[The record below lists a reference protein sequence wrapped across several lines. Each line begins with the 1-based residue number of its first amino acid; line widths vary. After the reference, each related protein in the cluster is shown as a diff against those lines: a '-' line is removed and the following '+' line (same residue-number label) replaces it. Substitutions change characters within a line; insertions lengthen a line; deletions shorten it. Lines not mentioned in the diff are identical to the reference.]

1 MKNYLLTFV
10 FAFGTVATFMSCSKD
25 MTSLSYE
32 EVQKQWQ
39 QAQIQIVAMENS
51 NKSNIII
58 EQMRIQADL
67 QKEAMK
73 LQANAEGEEKDR
85 LVEME
90 KEAMKQ
96 QNENA
101 RFAAKIQQENT
112 SKIAEVLG

>member
-1 MKNYLLTFV
+1 M
-10 FAFGTVATFMSCSKD
+10 
-25 MTSLSYE
+25 
-32 EVQKQWQ
+32 
-39 QAQIQIVAMENS
+39 QIIAMENS
-51 NKSNIII
+51 NKTNVVL

-73 LQANAEGEEKDR
+73 LQANADGDEKDR

-101 RFAAKIQQENT
+101 RFAKKLQQENVD
-112 SKIAEVLG
+112 KIVEVLA